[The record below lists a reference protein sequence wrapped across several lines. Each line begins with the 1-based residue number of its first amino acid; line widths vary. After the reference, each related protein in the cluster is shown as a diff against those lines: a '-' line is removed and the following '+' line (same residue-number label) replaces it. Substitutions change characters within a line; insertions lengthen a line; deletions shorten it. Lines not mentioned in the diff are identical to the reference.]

1 MAEEKTMD
9 KENVRLLVAD
19 DEESIRGT
27 LSALLGDEGY
37 DVTAVPSA
45 EEALE
50 RFGWDPF
57 PLVITDIRMGGMSG
71 IDLLKEVR
79 TIRPETEVI
88 IITSYASL
96 ETAVLALR
104 SGAYDYLIK
113 PFEELDLVVAAVAR
127 ALEKSRLV
135 REKMALIEA
144 LARKNDELQQV
155 NRILAE
161 SVNRDGLTGLY
172 NHRYLQEA
180 LNRELCLALRH
191 DRASSLLFADVD
203 NFKLYNDAHG
213 HQAGDTVLKTI
224 GDLLHKSIRG
234 TDIVARYGGEEFV
247 VLLPETGREQAGIL
261 AERIREAI
269 AGHPFPQR
277 QITISIGISTFPGD
291 GKTPGELILAADRAL
306 YRAKV
311 EGRNT
316 VR

>member
-1 MAEEKTMD
+1 MPEEKTR
-9 KENVRLLVAD
+9 VLVAD
-19 DEESIRGT
+19 DEESIRGSLT
-27 LSALLGDEGY
+27 MLLGEEGY
-37 DVTAVPSA
+37 EVTAVPSA

-50 RFGWDPF
+50 RFGRDPF

-79 TIRPETEVI
+79 KLRPETEVI

-113 PFEELDLVVAAVAR
+113 PFEELELVVAAVTR

-135 REKMALIEA
+135 REKMALVEA

-161 SVNRDGLTGLY
+161 HANRDGLTGLY
-172 NHRYLQEA
+172 NHRYFQEA
-180 LNRELCLALRH
+180 FARELGLALRH
-191 DRASSLLFADVD
+191 DRVFSLLFADVD
-203 NFKLYNDAHG
+203 NFKRYNDAHG

-224 GDLLHKSIRG
+224 ADLFLKSTRG
-234 TDIVARYGGEEFV
+234 TDIIARYGGEEFV
-247 VLLPETGREQAGIL
+247 LILPETDRAHSGIL
-261 AERIREAI
+261 AEKIRETI
-269 AGHPFPQR
+269 AGHPFPHR
-277 QITISIGISTFPGD
+277 QITVSIGISTFPGD
-291 GKTPGELILAADRAL
+291 GMAAGDLIGAADRAL
-306 YRAKV
+306 FQAK
-311 EGRNT
+311 EGGRNA

>member
-1 MAEEKTMD
+1 MD
-9 KENVRLLVAD
+9 KEKVRLLVAD

-27 LSALLGDEGY
+27 LSALLGEEGY

-45 EEALE
+45 EEALD
-50 RFGWDPF
+50 RFGCDPF

-79 TIRPETEVI
+79 AIRPETEVI

-96 ETAVLALR
+96 ETAVMALR
-104 SGAYDYLIK
+104 EGAYDYLIK

-135 REKMALIEA
+135 REKMALIAA

-155 NRILAE
+155 NRFLAE

-172 NHRYLQEA
+172 NHRYFQEA
-180 LNRELCLALRH
+180 ANRELSLALRH
-191 DRASSLLFADVD
+191 DRAFSLLFADVD
-203 NFKLYNDAHG
+203 SFKQYNDAHG

-224 GDLLHKSIRG
+224 ADLLHGSIRG

-261 AERIREAI
+261 AERIRAAI
-269 AGHPFPQR
+269 AGHPFPHR
-277 QITISIGISTFPGD
+277 QITVSIGISTFPGD
-291 GKTPGELILAADRAL
+291 GKTPGELIRVADRAL
-306 YRAKV
+306 YRAKE
-311 EGRNT
+311 EGRNA

>member
-1 MAEEKTMD
+1 MPEEKIR
-9 KENVRLLVAD
+9 VLVAD

-27 LSALLGDEGY
+27 LSMLLGEEGY

-50 RFGWDPF
+50 RFGRDPF

-79 TIRPETEVI
+79 SLRLETEVI

-113 PFEELDLVVAAVAR
+113 PFEELELVVAAVTR

-135 REKMALIEA
+135 REKMALVEA

-161 SVNRDGLTGLY
+161 HANRDGLTGLY
-172 NHRYLQEA
+172 NHRYFQEA
-180 LNRELCLALRH
+180 LARELDRALRH
-191 DRASSLLFADVD
+191 DRVFSLLFADVD
-203 NFKLYNDAHG
+203 SFKRYNDAHG
-213 HQAGDTVLKTI
+213 HQAGDTALKTI
-224 GDLLHKSIRG
+224 ADLFLGSTRG

-247 VLLPETGREQAGIL
+247 LLLPETDRAHAEIL
-261 AERIREAI
+261 AERIRGII
-269 AGHPFPQR
+269 AAHPFPHR

-291 GKTPGELILAADRAL
+291 GTLGGDLIRVADRAL
-306 YRAKV
+306 YRAKE
-311 EGRNT
+311 EGRNV

>member
-1 MAEEKTMD
+1 MPEEKTR
-9 KENVRLLVAD
+9 VLVAD
-19 DEESIRGT
+19 DEESIRGS
-27 LSALLGDEGY
+27 LSMLLGEEGF

-50 RFGWDPF
+50 RFGRDPF

-79 TIRPETEVI
+79 KLRPETEVI

-113 PFEELDLVVAAVAR
+113 PFEELELVVAAVTR

-135 REKMALIEA
+135 REKMALVEA

-161 SVNRDGLTGLY
+161 HANRDGLTGLY
-172 NHRYLQEA
+172 NHRYFQEA
-180 LNRELCLALRH
+180 FARELGLALRH
-191 DRASSLLFADVD
+191 DRVFSLLFADVD
-203 NFKLYNDAHG
+203 NFKRYNDAHG

-224 GDLLHKSIRG
+224 ADLFLKSARG

-247 VLLPETGREQAGIL
+247 LILPETDRAHSGIL
-261 AERIREAI
+261 AERIRGPSRATRSPTGRSPS
-269 AGHPFPQR
+269 ASGSPPFR
-277 QITISIGISTFPGD
+277 ETEWRRGT
-291 GKTPGELILAADRAL
+291 
-306 YRAKV
+306 
-311 EGRNT
+311 
-316 VR
+316 

>member
-1 MAEEKTMD
+1 MPEEKIR
-9 KENVRLLVAD
+9 VLVAD

-27 LSALLGDEGY
+27 LSLLLGEEGY

-50 RFGWDPF
+50 RLGRDPF

-71 IDLLKEVR
+71 IDLLKEAR
-79 TIRPETEVI
+79 RLRPETEVI

-113 PFEELDLVVAAVAR
+113 PFEELELVVAAVAR

-135 REKMALIEA
+135 REKTALIEA

-161 SVNRDGLTGLY
+161 NANRDGLTGLH
-172 NHRYLQEA
+172 NHRYFQEA
-180 LNRELCLALRH
+180 FARELDLALRH
-191 DRASSLLFADVD
+191 GRVFSLLFADVD
-203 NFKLYNDAHG
+203 NFKRYNDAHG

-224 GDLLHKSIRG
+224 ADLFRGSARG

-247 VLLPETGREQAGIL
+247 LLLPETDRAQAEIL
-261 AERIREAI
+261 AERTRGII
-269 AGHPFPQR
+269 AGHPFPHR
-277 QITISIGISTFPGD
+277 QITVSIGISTFPGD
-291 GKTPGELILAADRAL
+291 GKLGGDLIRVADRAL
-306 YRAKV
+306 YRAKE
-311 EGRNT
+311 EGRNI

>member
-1 MAEEKTMD
+1 LPEEKIR
-9 KENVRLLVAD
+9 VLVVD

-27 LSALLGDEGY
+27 LSMLLGEEGY

-50 RFGWDPF
+50 RFGRDPF

-79 TIRPETEVI
+79 SLRPETEVI
-88 IITSYASL
+88 MITSYASL

-113 PFEELDLVVAAVAR
+113 PFEELELVVAAVTR

-155 NRILAE
+155 NKILAE
-161 SVNRDGLTGLY
+161 NANRDGLTGLY
-172 NHRYLQEA
+172 NHRYFQEA
-180 LNRELCLALRH
+180 LARELDRALRH
-191 DRASSLLFADVD
+191 DRVFSLLFADVD
-203 NFKLYNDAHG
+203 SFKRYNDAHG

-224 GDLLHKSIRG
+224 GDLFRNSARG

-247 VLLPETGREQAGIL
+247 LLLPETDRAQAGIL
-261 AERIREAI
+261 AERIRGII
-269 AGHPFPQR
+269 AGHPFPHR

-291 GKTPGELILAADRAL
+291 GTLGGDLIRVADRAL
-306 YRAKV
+306 YRAKE
-311 EGRNT
+311 EGRNV

>member
-1 MAEEKTMD
+1 MD
-9 KENVRLLVAD
+9 KGKDRLLVAD

-27 LSALLGDEGY
+27 LSALLAEEGY
-37 DVTAVPSA
+37 DVTTVPSA

-50 RFGWDPF
+50 RFGSDPF

-135 REKMALIEA
+135 REKLALVEA

-180 LNRELCLALRH
+180 LDRELCLALRH
-191 DRASSLLFADVD
+191 DRHFSLLFADVD
-203 NFKLYNDAHG
+203 NFKRYNDAHG
-213 HQAGDTVLKTI
+213 HQAGDTVLRTI
-224 GDLLHKSIRG
+224 AELLHKSIRG

-247 VLLPETGREQAGIL
+247 LLLPETDRAQSVAL
-261 AERIREAI
+261 AERVRETI
-269 AGHPFPQR
+269 AGHPFPHR
-277 QITISIGISTFPGD
+277 QVTVSIGISTFPGD
-291 GKTPGELILAADRAL
+291 GKAPGDLIREADRAL
-306 YRAKV
+306 YRAKE
-311 EGRNT
+311 EGRNA

>member
-1 MAEEKTMD
+1 MPEEKTR
-9 KENVRLLVAD
+9 VLVAD
-19 DEESIRGT
+19 DEESIRGS
-27 LSALLGDEGY
+27 LSMLLGEEGF

-50 RFGWDPF
+50 RFGRDPF

-79 TIRPETEVI
+79 KLRPETEVI

-113 PFEELDLVVAAVAR
+113 PFEELELVVAAVTR

-135 REKMALIEA
+135 REKMALVEA

-161 SVNRDGLTGLY
+161 HANRDGLTGLY
-172 NHRYLQEA
+172 NHRYFQEA
-180 LNRELCLALRH
+180 FARELGLALRH
-191 DRASSLLFADVD
+191 DRVFSLLFADVD
-203 NFKLYNDAHG
+203 NFKRYNDAHG

-224 GDLLHKSIRG
+224 ADLFLKSTRG

-247 VLLPETGREQAGIL
+247 LILPETDRVHSGIL
-261 AERIREAI
+261 AERIRETI
-269 AGHPFPQR
+269 AGHPFPHR
-277 QITISIGISTFPGD
+277 QITVSIGISTFPADGMAAGD
-291 GKTPGELILAADRAL
+291 LIGAADRAL
-306 YRAKV
+306 FQAK
-311 EGRNT
+311 EGGRNA